1 MLRNIYLEGEMG
13 QRFVPHLQLDC
24 SKVEEVLKCLDANFS
39 DFRQY
44 LVDKHEEG
52 VGFNIDIAG
61 NELEDHRELLMDVK
75 QGDIT
80 ITPVPAGSKS
90 GPMKILAAVALTVAT
105 AGAAAAAT
113 WGVSGMTSMAAN
125 MSFGQFM
132 AAGLWAA
139 GQSTLGLMALG
150 VATNLALTGI
160 TQIMTPDPATDADQE
175 QSYLF
180 NGAEQNIVE
189 GDPVPVLY
197 GRLRVPGQPVSFEI
211 AGAKVIG
218 DFNSPQNRFLG
229 WAP

>member
-52 VGFNIDIAG
+52 VGFNVDIAG
-61 NELEDHRELLMDVK
+61 NELEDPRELLMDVK

-105 AGAAAAAT
+105 AGAAAVATYGAAAV
-113 WGVSGMTSMAAN
+113 GQ
-125 MSFGQFM
+125 MSFGQVVM
-132 AAGLWAA
+132 AGMWAA
-139 GQSTLGLMALG
+139 GQSTLGMMALG
-150 VATNLALTGI
+150 FATNLALTGI

-189 GDPVPVLY
+189 GDPVPILY
-197 GRLRVPGQPVSFEI
+197 GRLRVPGQPISFEI